1 MGLQS
6 RILLL
11 GSTGSIGTSA
21 LNCIRRFGDR
31 FRVSGLAA
39 GRNIDKFISQIREF
53 NPQMVYIGDPAGADK
68 IRNEFGGK
76 LRICGSLE
84 ELVRENECEIVLN
97 ALVGAVGFR
106 PTVIALELGRRVAL
120 ANKESL
126 VIGGDYINS
135 LLDQGKGE
143 LVPVDS
149 EHSAILQCMHGV
161 KDSTVESIIL
171 TASGG
176 PFRNLPAGSFD
187 SITPAQALS
196 HPTWS
201 MGPKI
206 TIDSSTLMNK
216 GFEVIEAHHLFS
228 LPYSRLRVWIHPQSI
243 IHSLVEF
250 HDGAIMAQLGLP
262 DMELPIQ
269 FALSYPERL
278 PMGGKR
284 LSLPEIGRL
293 EFSDP
298 DLDRFPCL
306 RICIEA
312 GKAGGTAPA
321 VVNAANEVAVAAFL
335 DGKISF
341 NQISEIV
348 AYSLQT
354 CKPERADSCEVI
366 EEVDRRVRGSILNQ
380 FLKGKR

>member
-1 MGLQS
+1 
-6 RILLL
+6 
-11 GSTGSIGTSA
+11 
-21 LNCIRRFGDR
+21 
-31 FRVSGLAA
+31 
-39 GRNIDKFISQIREF
+39 
-53 NPQMVYIGDPAGADK
+53 
-68 IRNEFGGK
+68 
-76 LRICGSLE
+76 
-84 ELVRENECEIVLN
+84 
-97 ALVGAVGFR
+97 
-106 PTVIALELGRRVAL
+106 
-120 ANKESL
+120 
-126 VIGGDYINS
+126 
-135 LLDQGKGE
+135 
-143 LVPVDS
+143 
-149 EHSAILQCMHGV
+149 
-161 KDSTVESIIL
+161 
-171 TASGG
+171 
-176 PFRNLPAGSFD
+176 
-187 SITPAQALS
+187 
-196 HPTWS
+196 
-201 MGPKI
+201 
-206 TIDSSTLMNK
+206 MNK